1 MWPLP
6 LVALACGSPFA
17 LLKPF
22 GRDREQLSRLFQV
35 LWRGPSVQLDS
46 ELNHGE
52 HKTLY
57 YLNIEDKIS

>member
-1 MWPLP
+1 
-6 LVALACGSPFA
+6 